1 MRSIIIAAAAAAL
14 VIGACAPME
23 HKVAITAHRGYW
35 NCEESGFSQNSI
47 ASLGNAQNQMFW
59 GSEFDVHLTAD
70 SVLVVN
76 HDASIQGIDIKTNP
90 YSAIKDMVLPNGE
103 KLSVLDE
110 YLAQGEK
117 SANTMLVFEL
127 KAGLTPELESYLVDE
142 SVAALKRHGL
152 FSPYRVIFISF
163 SLHMCKKIAAE
174 YPEFTNQ
181 YLSSDIAPE
190 TLWNEYKINGIDYWS
205 PSLIEHPDWV
215 AQAHALGMSVNT
227 WTPNKEED
235 WQPLIDLGVDC
246 ITTDEPL
253 KLRELLGDK
262 ELLTPKARKARKR

>member
-1 MRSIIIAAAAAAL
+1 MRRIIIAATAAL
-14 VIGACAPME
+14 AIAACASKE

-35 NCEESGFSQNSI
+35 NCEASGYAQNSA
-47 ASLGNAQNQMFW
+47 ASLANAQEQMFW

-76 HDASIQGIDIKTNP
+76 HDADIQGIDIKTNP
-90 YSAIKDMVLPNGE
+90 YSAIKDLVLSNGE
-103 KLSVLDE
+103 KLSTIDD

-117 SANTMLVFEL
+117 SDKTMLVFEL
-127 KAGLTPELESYLVDE
+127 KAELTPGLEDYLVDE

-152 FSPYRVIFISF
+152 FSPDRVIFISF
-163 SLHMCKKIAAE
+163 SLHMCQKIAAE

-181 YLSSDIAPE
+181 YLSSDIAPAD
-190 TLWNEYKINGIDYWS
+190 LWNKYGINGIDYWS
-205 PSLIEHPDWV
+205 PALIEHPEWV
-215 AQAHALGMSVNT
+215 TEARELGMSVNT

-262 ELLTPKARKARKR
+262 ELLTPKARKARRH